1 MVKKFLALILAL
13 SLFAAPALCELT
25 VERTEGERF
34 FPDEKAWVYHFTY
47 AYPHIVG
54 EDYTCALINDTYQ
67 MAFDELT
74 QLVLPMFANAED
86 MRFDG
91 RNEVTHDYSVMC
103 NNGRVLSVLER
114 RSQTMGEEGIRYT
127 LEALTFDVG
136 GMYAGETLTLR
147 GVALIQAGVDASGL
161 EDVNAQDYPA
171 LGNLISGSS
180 GEMGAALIPVLYQ
193 EFAHLQEEGVMD
205 PEKTYDDFVMEF
217 SPTRDFYTDE
227 NGDLVFFFPP
237 ALMAAPSFDAPAF
250 SFSPERLNELLPAA
264 EE

>member
-1 MVKKFLALILAL
+1 MVKKFLALILSL
-13 SLFAAPALCELT
+13 LLFAAPALCELT

-54 EDYTCALINDTYQ
+54 DDYTCALINDTYQ

-103 NNGRVLSVLER
+103 NNGRVLAILQTRMQTR
-114 RSQTMGEEGIRYT
+114 REDGPLYA
-127 LEALTFDVG
+127 LDPLTFDVG

-147 GVALIQAGVDASGL
+147 GVTLIQAGVDGTML
-161 EDVNAQDYPA
+161 EDVEPELYPEIA
-171 LGNLISGSS
+171 HIVDGSS
-180 GEMGAALIPVLYQ
+180 DEMAAALLPLLY
-193 EFAHLQEEGVMD
+193 EAFVRLQAEGVIAAQWTREEYED
-205 PEKTYDDFVMEF
+205 EF
-217 SPTRDFYTDE
+217 NPAQDFYTDE
-227 NGDLVFFFPP
+227 EGRIVFFFQPTLL
-237 ALMAAPSFDAPAF
+237 ASPSFDAPVFPFTPA
-250 SFSPERLNELLPAA
+250 ELDAILADA
-264 EE
+264 EL